1 MVVEGIKDDLK
12 MSVDI
17 PVFECWRLCHCPLAG
32 TSSGTPR
39 TWVENEVNKSYDI
52 YSARTVASIIHP
64 LVSHSELYIA
74 TKQRTH
80 CSR

>member
-52 YSARTVASIIHP
+52 SIFGKNSRLNHP
-64 LVSHSELYIA
+64 PTRVPF
-74 TKQRTH
+74 
-80 CSR
+80 